1 MEHLSQA
8 ETAPSPQAGLAGV
21 SLNLDRRVPMTE
33 QVHGA
38 LRAAILSA
46 QLPPGIAISEN
57 AICRQFAVS
66 RTPVRAAIQ
75 RLSEEGLVDV
85 FPQQGSFVSQIE
97 IGGVRDSHFVRR
109 TLEVA
114 LIRAAAAR
122 WTPGASRALRD
133 TAEAQLGSIAEGDV
147 DGFHREDE
155 SFHRIIAVEAG
166 HAGVWPTILAA
177 KTQLTR
183 LIRFS
188 GDAERLPVVVE
199 EHLRIADALDAGA
212 AGAAEAALVAH
223 LDQIF
228 ILFEGLP
235 ADQRRRFEP

>member
-1 MEHLSQA
+1 MEHLSRA
-8 ETAPSPQAGLAGV
+8 RPAPALETGLKGV
-21 SLNLDRRVPMTE
+21 SLTLDRRVPMTE

-46 QLPPGIAISEN
+46 QLPPGMAISEN

-66 RTPVRAAIQ
+66 RTPVRAAIL

-85 FPQQGSFVSQIE
+85 FPQQGSFVSQIR

-109 TLEVA
+109 TLELA
-114 LIRAAAAR
+114 LIRTAAAR
-122 WTPGASRALRD
+122 WTPAASLALRA
-133 TAEAQLGSIAEGDV
+133 TATAQRDSIARGDT
-147 DGFHREDE
+147 DAFHREDE
-155 SFHRIIAVEAG
+155 RFHQIIAVEAG

-188 GDAERLPVVVE
+188 GDAQRLPVVVE
-199 EHLRIADALDAGA
+199 EHLRIADALEAGA
-212 AGAAEAALVAH
+212 PEAAAAALGAH

-235 ADQRRRFEP
+235 DDERRQFEP